1 MELTPAPRN
10 GLFRALAAE
19 IRRDAPRPGVW
30 LSLACVGLV
39 AGLTATILPGGGD
52 LAALRSAQALTAT
65 LWPLLPLMAA
75 ALSLAQERQ
84 SGFLALIASGPVGR
98 SHLLAAKALAL
109 SAYLVLGAATL
120 FAGAALAA
128 TLMGGVQR
136 PLLLAATSA
145 LSALTLAPMISLGLA
160 CAVLARSPA
169 QAALAALSL
178 HLLLDTAGNAVGLG
192 AFTHTTLWGLP
203 FERAQEAL
211 AGLPHAPLAEASL
224 LAFTAW
230 ALVPLALAFSAFRRS
245 NLP

>member
-1 MELTPAPRN
+1 MELTFLTKS
-10 GLFRALAAE
+10 GLARALAAE
-19 IRRDAPRPGVW
+19 FRRSSTRAGVW

-39 AGLTATILPGGGD
+39 AMLTAAILPGGGD

-65 LWPLLPLMAA
+65 LWPLLPLTAA

-84 SGFLALIASGPVGR
+84 SGFLALLASGPVAR
-98 SHLLAAKALAL
+98 SQLLAAKALAL
-109 SAYLVLGAATL
+109 IAYLVLGAAAL

-128 TLMGGVQR
+128 TLTGGIQH
-136 PLLLAATSA
+136 PLLLAATAA

-160 CAVLARSPA
+160 CAVFARSPA

-178 HLLLDTAGNAVGLG
+178 HLLLDTAGNAVGFG
-192 AFTHTTLWGLP
+192 NFTHTTLWGLP

-211 AGLPHAPLAEASL
+211 AGLPYAPLSDVSL
-224 LAFTAW
+224 LAFVTW
-230 ALVPLALAFSAFRRS
+230 AFAPLALALAAFRRT